1 MDEMMKDRSA
11 GWELSGYGGND
22 SWRAYRKAMHKS
34 RFLPLSQVLT
44 QLFYL

>member
-11 GWELSGYGGND
+11 GRELSGYGGND
-22 SWRAYRKAMHKS
+22 NWKAYRKAMRTS
-34 RFLPLSQVLT
+34 LFLPFCQVLT